1 VSQAASTVESV
12 PDTVY
17 QQLQHFY
24 AQHMQQLDDGDAEGW
39 AGAFTEDGTFG
50 QDTRPE
56 PRRGRAVIAERMRL
70 SVARLAAEGLVRR
83 HWVGN
88 LTVRPGPDGT
98 LLTRYYA
105 LVVDTPGGGSA
116 TLRLSTVC
124 DDVLVADG
132 AGGWQVSAR
141 YIHHDGHRDGAE

>member
-1 VSQAASTVESV
+1 VNQAVSTVDAV

-24 AQHMQQLDDGDAEGW
+24 ARHMQQLDDGDADGW

-56 PRRGRAVIAERMRL
+56 PRRGRSVIAERMRL
-70 SVARLAAEGLVRR
+70 SAARLASEGLIRR

-88 LTVRPGPDGT
+88 LTVTPGPDGS

-105 LVVDTPGGGSA
+105 LVVDTPRGGPA
-116 TLRLSTVC
+116 ALRLSTVC
-124 DDVLVADG
+124 DDVLVPDG
-132 AGGWQVSAR
+132 AGGWLVSAR
-141 YIHHDGHRDGAE
+141 YIHHDGVE